1 MNMTLALYLSHML
14 NTKYIY
20 VTSLSQNSGN
30 SFLILSDAQQGADTW
45 RPVLCYRDNSSS
57 CIQPPKQSCLTQTG
71 GHTQAAGVL
80 AKGLMFPQGAEWDR
94 LAPLTEQTTTRWTR
108 STEEQLVSRAG
119 LSVTAS
125 VNCGF
130 LASCNPDIPASPLHW
145 EDGMT
150 NSWSSFC
157 RWTGVVFT
165 DETTDDKLNK

>member
-1 MNMTLALYLSHML
+1 MSHL
-14 NTKYIY
+14 CHRIV
-20 VTSLSQNSGN
+20 VTVSSYWVMHSRAQIHDGRFFVIAITAHHASSHQNKAASLRQE
-30 SFLILSDAQQGADTW
+30 DTP
-45 RPVLCYRDNSSS
+45 RRL
-57 CIQPPKQSCLTQTG
+57 
-71 GHTQAAGVL
+71 GVL